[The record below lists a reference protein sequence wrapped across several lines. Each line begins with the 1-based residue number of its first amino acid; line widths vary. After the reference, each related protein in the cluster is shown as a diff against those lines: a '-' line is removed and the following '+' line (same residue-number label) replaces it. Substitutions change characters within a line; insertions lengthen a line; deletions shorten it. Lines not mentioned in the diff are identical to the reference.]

1 MTQKKLIA
9 AWELALRE
17 SGDPLASEREFGHL
31 AERLTMVMLAGLT
44 PSADAEQ
51 AGQRLGRL
59 LAGAHLTAPRAV
71 GQAMMVLAGY
81 APDVG
86 DLYREG
92 QLVRM
97 QGGLAAGHAEAVQ
110 RILLAQQESI
120 HRASAEAR
128 DAVAQALSDSEARW
142 RTLVDQAPV
151 GIAIADVEGNVLE
164 VNSSLQRMFGYSLE
178 EMRGIRVEEFTH
190 PEDSD
195 EVWDQYADLVS
206 GDLDEFRSEKRYVR
220 KDGEVVWTNLSVNL
234 IRDAEGEPAFQV
246 AVMEDI
252 TDRRLLQEK
261 LRHEATHDPLT
272 GLPNRVLFLQRLDKA
287 VADPGPDDRISVLFI
302 DLDGFKFVN
311 DSRGHIV
318 GDRVLIAVAERLSEA
333 ARSSGALVARLAG
346 DEFVALLTGD
356 AGPEDADFAPMRVA
370 EDLLEALKQ
379 PLKVTGQLPVQVG
392 ASIGVVELAAAGAN
406 SAEIM
411 QAADLALHAAKEAG
425 KGRVVEHDPKRKAGQ
440 LTRFQVAMQLPGLV
454 ERGELALVYQPLIR
468 LDDGGVHSVE
478 ALLRWNHPTMG
489 SLSPDMFIRIAE
501 ENAAILPIG
510 RWVLNTACADLAVS
524 DWPAVNI
531 NVSVRQLYSPPFL
544 DDIRRALDLA
554 ELEPSRLRVEI
565 TESVVMNLDDPE
577 PVGVLD
583 SLIDLGVRLV
593 MDDFGTGYSNLA
605 ALRRLPWH
613 ELKLAGTFLEG
624 TRSGRPWSATDQ
636 RVMKTLVD
644 LAHSID
650 LLVTAEGVETAE
662 QDAQIRSIGC
672 DVAQGWYYAM
682 AEPVSPAAVR
692 PPAHHPARIDPTT
705 APTPVLNQTPN
716 QRRNSPSTAPMN
728 IIHVPR

>member
-9 AWELALRE
+9 EWERALRE
-17 SGDPLASEREFGHL
+17 SGDPLASEQEFGHL
-31 AERLTMVMLAGLT
+31 AERLTMVALAGLT
-44 PSADAEQ
+44 PAADADQ
-51 AGQRLGRL
+51 AGRRLGRM
-59 LAGAHLTAPRAV
+59 LAGAHLTAPRAI

-86 DLYREG
+86 DVHREE

-128 DAVAQALSDSEARW
+128 DTVAQALAESEARW

-151 GIAIADVEGNVLE
+151 GIAIGDVEGNVLE
-164 VNSSLQRMFGYSLE
+164 ANSSLQRMFGYSLE
-178 EMRGIRVEEFTH
+178 EMRGIRVEQFTH

-195 EVWDQYADLVS
+195 EVWDQYADLVA
-206 GDLDEFRSEKRYVR
+206 GRLEEFRTEKRYVR
-220 KDGEVVWTNLSVNL
+220 KDGQVVWTNLSVTL
-234 IRDAEGEPAFQV
+234 IRGNDGDPAFQV

-252 TDRRLLQEK
+252 TDRLTLQEK

-272 GLPNRVLFLQRLDKA
+272 ALPNRVLFLHRLDRA
-287 VADPGPDDRISVLFI
+287 VADPGPDDRIAVLFI

-333 ARSSGALVARLAG
+333 ALASGAFVARLAG
-346 DEFVALLTGD
+346 DEFVALLSGD
-356 AGPEDADFAPMRVA
+356 ASEDFAPMRVA
-370 EDLLEALKQ
+370 EELLAALKQ

-468 LDDGGVHSVE
+468 LDDGEVHSVE

-524 DWPAVNI
+524 SWPAVNI
-531 NVSVRQLYSPPFL
+531 NVSVRQLYSPQL
-544 DDIRRALDLA
+544 MDDIRRALDLA

-613 ELKLAGTFLEG
+613 ELKLAGTFLQG
-624 TRSGRPWSATDQ
+624 TRSGRAWSATDE
-636 RVMKTLVD
+636 RILRTLVD

-662 QDAQIRSIGC
+662 QDAQVRGIGC

-682 AEPVSPAAVR
+682 AEPITPAPR
-692 PPAHHPARIDPTT
+692 PHPRRNDPAT
-705 APTPVLNQTPN
+705 APTPVVGQI
-716 QRRNSPSTAPMN
+716 RKSPDTAPMN
-728 IIHVPR
+728 TIHVPR